1 MMIKQRRKG
10 WADGSDAANDYTV
23 IDERGE
29 KIGRIYRTLVGRGR
43 GYAWNWMVYRGP
55 DGMVIRRPRR
65 TETGRRGLGAMG
77 RPKAAVTGKAS
88 SFWAKRSMAG
98 SGRRKPVGHRERF
111 CETPRP
117 RLRANY

>member
-55 DGMVIRRPRR
+55 
-65 TETGRRGLGAMG
+65 TGHAPTLEAAQAAFAAAANRDSEAARHSLG
-77 RPKAAVTGKAS
+77 RN
-88 SFWAKRSMAG
+88 
-98 SGRRKPVGHRERF
+98 H
-111 CETPRP
+111 
-117 RLRANY
+117 